1 MDELVFT
8 PASLLDLLSQI
19 DELKDLNVGLTETI
33 DGKIQLQVGDSVYII
48 GDSAES
54 IQVDEQVIEDVSNLN
69 EDTYND
75 LAVSGQFEDDQ
86 PIESGIIAELAK
98 TLLIGG
104 VARLTAKYLKN

>member
-8 PASLLDLLSQI
+8 TASLLDLLSQI

-33 DGKIQLQVGDSVYII
+33 DGKIQLQVGDSIYII

-54 IQVDEQVIEDVSNLN
+54 IQVDEQVIEDVSSLN
-69 EDTYND
+69 EDTYSD

-98 TLLIGG
+98 TLFIGG

>member
-1 MDELVFT
+1 MSELVFT

-19 DELKDLNVGLTETI
+19 DELKDLDVGLTETI
-33 DGKIQLQVGDSVYII
+33 DGKIQLQVGNSVYII

-54 IQVDEQVIEDVSNLN
+54 IQVDEQVIEDVSSLN

-98 TLLIGG
+98 TLFIGG

>member
-33 DGKIQLQVGDSVYII
+33 DGKIQLQIGDSIYII

-54 IQVDEQVIEDVSNLN
+54 IQVDEQVIEDVSSLN
-69 EDTYND
+69 EDTYSD

-98 TLLIGG
+98 TLFIGG